1 MAIVTEPIAL
11 DKSLNTTEASPR
23 NLADV
28 IAEGIGD
35 LVSAISQ
42 IAPQTTYDE
51 LDKLNDVQIT
61 NVSNGQVL
69 KWNGSKWVNAN
80 ESGGSGG
87 HTIEDSTGT
96 ALTQRTN
103 LQFKDLSVTDDSIND
118 ATVVSASG
126 KADKTDLTSI
136 SQTGSTATQTIPS
149 GTYFYLNGS
158 LVRAKTD
165 IASGATFV
173 SGTNYESGDNAL
185 NEISGVCEVWSN
197 PNPTASFASR
207 TVTFNSDKNISSI
220 FISFDSGLVFDV
232 NLNGTVTTQRFAIGV
247 TEGKISR
254 FDRTV
259 SLSKSGTTYSV
270 NISQCTR
277 YKFNTYGSSASGET
291 VNDSQIPQK
300 IYACS

>member
-1 MAIVTEPIAL
+1 MATVTEPIAL
-11 DKSLNTTEASPR
+11 DKSLNTTEVSPR

-28 IAEGIGD
+28 LAEGIGD

-61 NVSNGQVL
+61 SVTSGQVL

-103 LQFKDLSVTDDSIND
+103 LQFKDLSVTDDSVND

-126 KADKTDLTSI
+126 KADKADLTSI
-136 SQTGSTATQTIPS
+136 SETGSTASQAIS
-149 GTYFYLNGS
+149 AGQYFYLNGS

-185 NEISGVCEVWSN
+185 NSYL
-197 PNPTASFASR
+197 A
-207 TVTFNSDKNISSI
+207 
-220 FISFDSGLVFDV
+220 
-232 NLNGTVTTQRFAIGV
+232 GTVVTQQYTSSNHTITLFYEPKEILYAFCGDQSSYIMCVPFVDHNQRTRLKLFNYAGSDPLYCPDGTYTITFAY
-247 TEGKISR
+247 R
-254 FDRTV
+254 
-259 SLSKSGTTYSV
+259 
-270 NISQCTR
+270 
-277 YKFNTYGSSASGET
+277 
-291 VNDSQIPQK
+291 
-300 IYACS
+300 

>member
-1 MAIVTEPIAL
+1 MATVTEPIAL

-28 IAEGIGD
+28 LAEGIGD

-61 NVSNGQVL
+61 SVTSGQVL

-103 LQFKDLSVTDDSIND
+103 LQFDDLSVTDDSVND

-126 KADKTDLTSI
+126 KADKTNLSTI
-136 SQTGSTATQTIPS
+136 SATGSYNNTGSTIKA
-149 GTYFYLNGS
+149 GTYFYLDGV
-158 LVRAKTD
+158 LKRAKTD
-165 IASGATFV
+165 ISNGASFTT
-173 SGTNYESGDNAL
+173 SNMESGDNAL
-185 NEISGVCEVWSN
+185 NNINDKGSVSV
-197 PNPTASFASR
+197 TADGTKTYTQLLNSLFTLIDFSKVKTTSALATGTNVMSVVAIDGTSKIGFTNLSVGASAWFASYSEVTNSSSLFR
-207 TVTFNSDKNISSI
+207 TVN
-220 FISFDSGLVFDV
+220 
-232 NLNGTVTTQRFAIGV
+232 NGTIT
-247 TEGKISR
+247 
-254 FDRTV
+254 DRSATAPA
-259 SLSKSGTTYSV
+259 SGTVFTLY
-270 NISQCTR
+270 
-277 YKFNTYGSSASGET
+277 Y
-291 VNDSQIPQK
+291 
-300 IYACS
+300 

>member
-11 DKSLNTTEASPR
+11 DKSLNTTEVSPR

-80 ESGGSGG
+80 ESGGGSGG
-87 HTIEDSTGT
+87 HTIEDASGT

-103 LQFKDLSVTDDSIND
+103 LQFKDLSVTDDSVND

-126 KADKTDLTSI
+126 KADKTNLSTIFATGSYNN
-136 SQTGSTATQTIPS
+136 TGSTIKS
-149 GTYFYLNGS
+149 GTYFYLDGV
-158 LVRAKTD
+158 LKRAKTD
-165 IASGATFV
+165 IASGAIFD
-173 SGTNYESGDNAL
+173 SGTNYEVVTVGGQLSAL
-185 NEISGVCEVWSN
+185 NSNLSTLNTRIDSNVRIKRVSISTGQSDTNNFSTHAFLCIGRMGQEFVGVVQYDGAIIDLSPSTHSN
-197 PNPTASFASR
+197 IQV
-207 TVTFNSDKNISSI
+207 TVTNKVITIRNQTD
-220 FISFDSGLVFDV
+220 
-232 NLNGTVTTQRFAIGV
+232 FAIHGF
-247 TEGKISR
+247 IL
-254 FDRTV
+254 TV
-259 SLSKSGTTYSV
+259 
-270 NISQCTR
+270 
-277 YKFNTYGSSASGET
+277 
-291 VNDSQIPQK
+291 
-300 IYACS
+300 

>member
-1 MAIVTEPIAL
+1 MATVTEPIAL

-28 IAEGIGD
+28 LAEGIGD

-61 NVSNGQVL
+61 SATSGQVL

-103 LQFKDLSVTDDSIND
+103 LQFDDLSVTDDSVND

-126 KADKTDLTSI
+126 KADKTNLSTI
-136 SQTGSTATQTIPS
+136 SATGSTNNTGSTIKA
-149 GTYFYLNGS
+149 GTYFYLDGV
-158 LVRAKTD
+158 LKRAKTD
-165 IASGATFV
+165 ISNGASFTA
-173 SGTNYESGDNAL
+173 SNMESGDNAL
-185 NEISGVCEVWSN
+185 NYDANNLGTAVNITAYNSATNKYTFPSDGYVRLYGDTNGSTTYAVVGISLYGANEQVYTGYN
-197 PNPTASFASR
+197 
-207 TVTFNSDKNISSI
+207 VTSLARA
-220 FISFDSGLVFDV
+220 G
-232 NLNGTVTTQRFAIGV
+232 GTVSQLVYVKKGM
-247 TEGKISR
+247 KCYC
-254 FDRTV
+254 
-259 SLSKSGTTYSV
+259 SLSGTATGSVTYYPLV
-270 NISQCTR
+270 
-277 YKFNTYGSSASGET
+277 
-291 VNDSQIPQK
+291 
-300 IYACS
+300 

>member
-1 MAIVTEPIAL
+1 MATVTEPIAL

-28 IAEGIGD
+28 LAEGIGD

-61 NVSNGQVL
+61 SATSGQVL

-103 LQFKDLSVTDDSIND
+103 LQFDDLSVTDDSVND

-126 KADKTDLTSI
+126 KADKTNLSTI
-136 SQTGSTATQTIPS
+136 SATGSTNNTGSTIKA
-149 GTYFYLNGS
+149 GTYFYLDGV
-158 LVRAKTD
+158 LKRAKTD
-165 IASGATFV
+165 ISNGASFTA
-173 SGTNYESGDNAL
+173 SNMESGDNAL
-185 NEISGVCEVWSN
+185 NGYNNFTFLTIVSSTATIDVGISAVYNEVMIDCCYENMGRHYPLIFPRDIFKSTNLEKGVNINTDAGDCF
-197 PNPTASFASR
+197 FAY
-207 TVTFNSDKNISSI
+207 T
-220 FISFDSGLVFDV
+220 
-232 NLNGTVTTQRFAIGV
+232 TTQMKAH
-247 TEGKISR
+247 TLPTNYKIK
-254 FDRTV
+254 V
-259 SLSKSGTTYSV
+259 
-270 NISQCTR
+270 
-277 YKFNTYGSSASGET
+277 
-291 VNDSQIPQK
+291 
-300 IYACS
+300 YAR

>member
-1 MAIVTEPIAL
+1 MATVTEPIAL

-28 IAEGIGD
+28 LAEGIGD

-61 NVSNGQVL
+61 SVTSGQVL

-103 LQFKDLSVTDDSIND
+103 LQFDDLSVTDDSVND

-126 KADKTDLTSI
+126 KADKTNLSTI
-136 SQTGSTATQTIPS
+136 SATGSYNNTGSTIKA
-149 GTYFYLNGS
+149 GTYFYLDGV
-158 LVRAKTD
+158 LKRAKTD
-165 IASGATFV
+165 ISNGASFTT
-173 SGTNYESGDNAL
+173 SNMESGDSSL
-185 NEISGVCEVWSN
+185 NTFSSTVYSLGTYTEQYTCYGKANGSGTSVGIAFLLSKFV
-197 PNPTASFASR
+197 PTGK
-207 TVTFNSDKNISSI
+207 TVTVNSVTIGQLYKYDGTNITGATGSGSFNSDYPNR
-220 FISFDSGLVFDV
+220 L
-232 NLNGTVTTQRFAIGV
+232 TVVATA
-247 TEGKISR
+247 
-254 FDRTV
+254 TV
-259 SLSKSGTTYSV
+259 SAH
-270 NISQCTR
+270 
-277 YKFNTYGSSASGET
+277 NTYYVNAT
-291 VNDSQIPQK
+291 VNFTIS
-300 IYACS
+300 